1 MHLAR
6 DCNQVINQ
14 WRVETDSKQYE
25 VSVFLAPLFEPSAGD
40 AANPVPFLAQNL
52 TLATADQRRM
62 YRWWGVDEM
71 GTGF

>member
-1 MHLAR
+1 MTQMHLAR

-40 AANPVPFLAQNL
+40 AANPVPFLAAEPHARDCRPAAHVSL
-52 TLATADQRRM
+52 VGRR
-62 YRWWGVDEM
+62 
-71 GTGF
+71 